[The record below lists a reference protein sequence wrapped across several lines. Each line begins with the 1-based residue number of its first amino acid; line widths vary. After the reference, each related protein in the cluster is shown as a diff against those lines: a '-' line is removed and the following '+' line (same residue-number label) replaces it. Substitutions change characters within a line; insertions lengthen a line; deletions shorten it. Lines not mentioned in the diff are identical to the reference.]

1 MAGHGGERRDA
12 GRRPLFKN
20 EWEELICL
28 LLVEEQYADLQ
39 SAHNQE
45 RQQRSLEK
53 DPFET
58 ERTQNV
64 ARLRAELHK
73 MPRSKRERIFDA
85 VKRGVPVKK
94 ITEAR
99 DWHDIQQDLPVC
111 RVTGHK
117 RL

>member
-12 GRRPLFKN
+12 GRRPIFKN
-20 EWEELICL
+20 EWEELICF

-39 SAHNQE
+39 SARNQE

-73 MPRSKRERIFDA
+73 MPRSKR
-85 VKRGVPVKK
+85 KRSRCRKAGRSREKNNRGGRL
-94 ITEAR
+94 AR
-99 DWHDIQQDLPVC
+99 HPA
-111 RVTGHK
+111 RPTGLSCHWP
-117 RL
+117 